1 MKVEMCNE
9 CFLYRE
15 LNKYGRCSKCEDVIK
30 SKSEIIDFDTHM
42 KILNFLIHIQS
53 IGIIDKE
60 QMCFYSSCIQGYL
73 KQRKSN
79 IEFLENVL
87 SEIK

>member
-15 LNKYGRCSKCEDVIK
+15 LSEDVIK
-30 SKSEIIDFDTHM
+30 SKSEVIDFDTHI

-53 IGIIDKE
+53 MGVIDEK
-60 QMCFYSSCIQGYL
+60 QRCFYSACIQDYL

-87 SEIK
+87 NEIK

>member
-15 LNKYGRCSKCEDVIK
+15 LSEDVIK
-30 SKSEIIDFDTHM
+30 SKSEVIDFDTHI

-53 IGIIDKE
+53 MGIIDEK
-60 QMCFYSSCIQGYL
+60 QRCFYSACIQDYL

-87 SEIK
+87 NEIK